1 MAGMGIRVTPEQ
13 LQQVSARLDAGAAG
27 IEGTLRELA
36 AGVVFAA
43 KRGERSHNVAVWR
56 ACEATPQ
63 CKCRPEAVAGGR
75 TEALTDP
82 LHLVVGA
89 DDPRQGKV
97 RLPEDALG

>member
-1 MAGMGIRVTPEQ
+1 MGAVCADFGCELIR
-13 LQQVSARLDAGAAG
+13 
-27 IEGTLRELA
+27 
-36 AGVVFAA
+36 VFAA

-63 CKCRPEAVAGGR
+63 CECRPEAVAGGR

-89 DDPRQGKV
+89 DDPGRRKV
-97 RLPEDALG
+97 GYPEYALG